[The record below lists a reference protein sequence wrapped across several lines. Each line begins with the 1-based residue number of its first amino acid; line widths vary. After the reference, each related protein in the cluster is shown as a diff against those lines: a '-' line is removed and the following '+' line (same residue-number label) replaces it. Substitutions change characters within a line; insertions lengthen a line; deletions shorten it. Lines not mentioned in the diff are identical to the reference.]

1 MNFTIAIRIKKLI
14 TCWKFWKFEEELAR
28 TIVSNIVHIVITQ
41 LAQDNTGTHPE
52 VSLKAMTF
60 GTYRQPS
67 RDSQGIITKIYGLWF
82 IDKTVF

>member
-1 MNFTIAIRIKKLI
+1 MNFTIAIKIKKLI
-14 TCWKFWKFEEELAR
+14 TCWKFWKCELAR

-67 RDSQGIITKIYGLWF
+67 RDSEGIITKIYGLWF